1 MRILACL
8 IKIPIL
14 REELKLPDS
23 AGGVK
28 FLSEPF
34 GSPVDGLSE
43 PFGSPVDN
51 LGNLH

>member
-1 MRILACL
+1 
-8 IKIPIL
+8 
-14 REELKLPDS
+14 
-23 AGGVK
+23 
-28 FLSEPF
+28 LSEPF